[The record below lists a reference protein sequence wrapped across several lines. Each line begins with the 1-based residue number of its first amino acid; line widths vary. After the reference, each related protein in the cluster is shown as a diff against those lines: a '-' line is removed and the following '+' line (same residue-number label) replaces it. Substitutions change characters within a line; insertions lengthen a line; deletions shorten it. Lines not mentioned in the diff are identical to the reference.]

1 MSIAN
6 HGASCPT
13 FTNDADRLCRSKTT
27 RFVMVAQ
34 RDVPKWVSTLG
45 GVTLVATGYPVQARQ
60 FAGTL
65 FFWPGCGTER
75 GNERRDLI
83 QTGGS
88 LIGNRLCVCVCHGG
102 MLAEVWVCCPSDRNG
117 WMVCSSP
124 AFEMPDPASLPC
136 FALLGCGWFRDNPN
150 SKPELRE
157 RNKTPLVKPTRWLS
171 RIRR

>member
-88 LIGNRLCVCVCHGG
+88 LIGNRLCVCVCATGECWLKCGCVVHPIG
-102 MLAEVWVCCPSDRNG
+102 MDGWSVLLQPSK
-117 WMVCSSP
+117 CLTLHLCH
-124 AFEMPDPASLPC
+124 ALPC
-136 FALLGCGWFRDNPN
+136 
-150 SKPELRE
+150 
-157 RNKTPLVKPTRWLS
+157 
-171 RIRR
+171 